1 MAVRHEVENLIRR
14 GNIFYWRARV
24 PAAFIH
30 CRPGSRLSL
39 SLHCSDHKK
48 AQIIGRKLNT
58 RLAELKMNM
67 KEPMSRQQLQKLFE
81 HERDKELERLDDIN
95 TLAKRNG
102 RGGDVVEMELDLE
115 AGWACQLV
123 AKFGTRVE
131 LALETGCAGLTYLV
145 SQGVPALHVDAIRA
159 NYRGELAMA
168 RSAAFESGM
177 RRLIYQFE
185 IDDTAA
191 NRERATS
198 KMFEGRAAALLDIA
212 ERHELVDK
220 SLSEFTGGG
229 RAVAPNDEVKTTNTP
244 IPGSDPTP
252 PHPVVQK
259 PFASALTVAREDSQI
274 AYLDLTPRPATMEQ
288 ATSKASDAEQ
298 RVVAVP
304 DFEQECDKL
313 IANMGNEW
321 TAETARDAK
330 ALVRMFQSVLAEHGV
345 EHSGQIEQYHIGLL
359 RQHFNDIPIDWGRS
373 SRMRVMSAPELRAKG
388 QEMRRAAEASG
399 TKPKVGLAAATIR
412 KHLGNLQHFLKHLK
426 GHGFEIESWTFE
438 GIRPRKPKAGDIRQQ
453 QYKPKPQ
460 DIVPIFSSPV
470 YCGSLD
476 HLRGKR
482 RQPGRYVFHDSL
494 YFLPILFTY
503 LGPRRREFAGLHV
516 NDIAKDDDGYVI
528 ILRTNSIRRLK
539 TAQSQRLLPLPDE
552 LVRLGFIE
560 YVQAIRRLG
569 YEALFPDL
577 FSDKTDNDPGNRFYD
592 TFVPV
597 MQGALGEKMWG
608 RAIHALRHGMADT
621 LKQAGVPTEVID
633 DISGRLSEGSE
644 TNTRYTNPAG
654 LPLMRDALK
663 HYPFITSDIEWKPL
677 VLPTEVGKEV
687 WAQQQGLENPAEG
700 DRVLDNVRPIQ
711 SSDRRLGVIVF
722 APVSVVR
729 FHFPRGGNYKF
740 AFAPLDRTKAS
751 DLEGRTKVLRHGEGT
766 DVDPRTGKEVHQP
779 RILTVHVLGTE
790 ANEEKSLDADT
801 RTKFVALEHYY
812 TCRKFEQAVACDA
825 SSDRDERP

>member
-14 GNIFYWRARV
+14 GNMFYWRPRV
-24 PAAFIH
+24 PAAFVQ

-39 SLHCSDHKK
+39 SLHCSDHRR
-48 AQIIGRKLNT
+48 AQIIGRTLNT
-58 RLAELKMNM
+58 KLAELKLHS
-67 KEPMSRQQLQKLFE
+67 KKAMSKQQLQKLFE

-95 TLAKRNG
+95 MMARRNG

-123 AKFGTRVE
+123 AKFGSRVE
-131 LALETGCAGLTYLV
+131 LTLETGCAGLTYLLNKD
-145 SQGVPALHVDAIRA
+145 VPQTHIDAIRA
-159 NYRGELAMA
+159 NYRAELAIA
-168 RSAAFESGM
+168 RSPGFEDGI
-177 RRLIYQFE
+177 RRLIYNFE
-185 IDDTAA
+185 IDDTVA
-191 NRERATS
+191 NRQRAMS
-198 KMFEGRAAALLDIA
+198 KVFEGRAAALLDIT

-220 SLSEFTGGG
+220 GQSEFTGGG
-229 RAVAPNDEVKTTNTP
+229 RALAPTTDVKAADTP
-244 IPGSDPTP
+244 TCGSDPSPTP
-252 PHPVVQK
+252 RVTEPPS
-259 PFASALTVAREDSQI
+259 ASALTAAPKNPEVAC
-274 AYLDLTPRPATMEQ
+274 LDLTPRSATSKQ
-288 ATSKASDAEQ
+288 ATSNASDAEQ
-298 RVVAVP
+298 RVVAVS

-313 IANMGNEW
+313 IANMGKEW

-388 QEMRRAAEASG
+388 QDMRRTAEASG
-399 TKPKVGLAAATIR
+399 TKAKVGLAAATIR
-412 KHLGNLQHFLKHLK
+412 KHLGNLSHFLKHLK

-470 YCGSLD
+470 YCGSRD

-482 RQPGRYVFHDSL
+482 RQPGKHVFHDSL

-528 ILRTNSIRRLK
+528 LLRTNSIRRLK
-539 TAQSQRLLPLPDE
+539 TTQSQRLLPLPDE
-552 LVRLGFIE
+552 LVRLGFID

-577 FSDKTDNDPGNRFYD
+577 FSNKTDNDPGNRFYD

-663 HYPFITSDIEWKPL
+663 HYPVITSDIERKPL
-677 VLPTEVGKEV
+677 QLLPWIENKQPPPWAREGK
-687 WAQQQGLENPAEG
+687 
-700 DRVLDNVRPIQ
+700 
-711 SSDRRLGVIVF
+711 
-722 APVSVVR
+722 
-729 FHFPRGGNYKF
+729 K
-740 AFAPLDRTKAS
+740 
-751 DLEGRTKVLRHGEGT
+751 
-766 DVDPRTGKEVHQP
+766 
-779 RILTVHVLGTE
+779 
-790 ANEEKSLDADT
+790 
-801 RTKFVALEHYY
+801 
-812 TCRKFEQAVACDA
+812 
-825 SSDRDERP
+825 